1 MAYIV
6 LNVRGTIDASE
17 QVRRTLRMLRIPLR
31 YRATI
36 LPESD
41 SVRGMLQ
48 KARHRIAWCKADK
61 ELVKELIEKRGM
73 KEGWKKLEKKDLK
86 RLGYSGFDELA
97 EAIAEDRVDFG
108 KLDGIKPFFAL
119 SPPRGGFKRTVK
131 RFYEQGGVL
140 GENPELPELIR
151 RML

>member
-73 KEGWKKLEKKDLK
+73 KEGWKKLEKSDLK

-97 EAIAEDRVDFG
+97 EAIVEDRVDFG

>member
-73 KEGWKKLEKKDLK
+73 KEGWKKLEKSDLK

>member
-119 SPPRGGFKRTVK
+119 SPPRGCFKRTVK

-140 GENPELPELIR
+140 GQNPRPL
-151 RML
+151 

>member
-6 LNVRGTIDASE
+6 LNVRGTIDVSE

-73 KEGWKKLEKKDLK
+73 KEGWKKLEKSDLK

-97 EAIAEDRVDFG
+97 EAIAEDEVDFG